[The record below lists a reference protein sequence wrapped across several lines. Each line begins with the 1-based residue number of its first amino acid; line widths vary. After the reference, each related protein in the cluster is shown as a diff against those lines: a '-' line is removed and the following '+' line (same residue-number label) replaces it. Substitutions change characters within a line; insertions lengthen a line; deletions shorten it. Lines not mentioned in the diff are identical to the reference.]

1 MSKILALSEAVGIA
15 LHSMGLLAIEN
26 KALNANVITERTGSS
41 KHHIAK
47 ILQRLV
53 KAGLLT
59 STRGPS
65 GGFTL
70 AKPPKEINLLCIYEA
85 IEGKVHIH
93 ACPMDSKYCP
103 FDHNCMLDDVGEKI
117 AKDFLEYMQNT
128 SLEDIKNSRKNNL
141 QSNKLT

>member
-15 LHSMGLLAIEN
+15 LHSMGILAIEN

-53 KAGLLT
+53 KSGLLT

-65 GGFTL
+65 GGFVL
-70 AKPPKEINLLCIYEA
+70 VKPPKETSLLDIYEA

-93 ACPMDSKYCP
+93 ECPMNSKQCP
-103 FDHNCMLDDVGEKI
+103 FDNNCMLDNVGEKI
-117 AKDFLEYMQNT
+117 ARDFMFYMENT
-128 SLEDIKNSRKNNL
+128 SLEDIKNNSKNH
-141 QSNKLT
+141 